1 MKRNNFWKWMLV
13 LFIVA
18 WSIQEIYPPTSRDLV
33 QEFRSRAV
41 NRDTNFNAIVERV
54 VALDKARPDND
65 YRNLLQAIGTNDV
78 LRYFPF
84 VKMEGESD
92 PTRAVL
98 NRLQQDAAGE
108 IKLGLDLI
116 GGTSFLVRMNTNTL
130 SEATD
135 VPSALSQAV
144 EVLRRRVD
152 NLGVAEPLIQPSG
165 ADHIIIAMPGLS
177 DEENE
182 SARRQIE
189 KAAFLEFRMV
199 HPESDSYIKEG
210 IPAPGYERLALRQR
224 ERTPGQAPPEPTY
237 LLVKKKP
244 ERGLT
249 GKHIKFATV
258 VRHPVS
264 NEPEIHFTLDDEG
277 ARKFAEITR
286 EFSPQGGRYYLLAIV
301 LDGVLYSA
309 PRINS
314 EIPSGSASITGDFD
328 LREAIELANVL
339 ENPLE
344 APVEIVEERRV
355 DPSLGKD
362 SIRSGLIASIVGTAA
377 VLLFILSYYLFAGIV
392 ANIALLLNIVIMF
405 GVMCSIDTTLTLPG
419 IAGIVLSI
427 GMAVDANVLIYERFR
442 EEIAA
447 GKSFK
452 GALAAAY
459 HKAFG
464 TILDSNLTTLIS
476 SIILIYM
483 GTGPVR
489 GFGITL
495 TIGILASMFTA
506 LIVTR
511 LIFDWFLEKE
521 LLKSLPMLQFFK
533 PTRLDFMSWGKPV
546 FVISWILVLIGLS
559 YGVIRGKKTV
569 GVDFLGGDSLTLAFA
584 QKIDVDRLRNALDSA
599 KITDSLIQYQRDISK
614 GVENLR
620 ITVPFG
626 IGSTAEQALRTQFPE
641 AKFERLA
648 LDKVGPSIGHQIL
661 KSAAIASLL
670 AMFGILIYVAMRY
683 EFSFAV
689 ASVIAIIH
697 DVLMTAAIFCLV
709 GGQFNA
715 TSVAA
720 ILTIMG
726 YSINDKIVNFDRI
739 REDLK
744 LGVRGTFREII
755 NAALNKTLSRT
766 VITGGGTM
774 LSTLAL
780 FIFGGGVIEDFAFMF
795 MVGIIVGTYSSI
807 FIASIVVHWWH
818 RGERPAIGASTVV
831 VDTVPSVTKA

>member
-1 MKRNNFWKWMLV
+1 M
-13 LFIVA
+13 
-18 WSIQEIYPPTSRDLV
+18 
-33 QEFRSRAV
+33 
-41 NRDTNFNAIVERV
+41 
-54 VALDKARPDND
+54 
-65 YRNLLQAIGTNDV
+65 QAIGTNDV

-84 VKMEGESD
+84 VKLGEETD

-98 NRLQQDAAGE
+98 NRLQRDAAGQ
-108 IKLGLDLI
+108 IKLGLDLR
-116 GGTSFLVRMNTNTL
+116 GGTSFLVSMNTNNFNA
-130 SEATD
+130 SSD
-135 VPSALSQAV
+135 VESALNQAV

-152 NLGVAEPLIQPSG
+152 NLGVAEPLIQPAG
-165 ADHIIIAMPGLS
+165 ENKIIIAMPGLS
-177 DEENE
+177 DDENE
-182 SARRQIE
+182 SARRQIQQ
-189 KAAFLEFRMV
+189 AAFLEFRMV
-199 HPESDSYIKEG
+199 HPESDEYIAQG
-210 IPAPGYERLALRQR
+210 IPAPGYERMALKQKEQLQGR
-224 ERTPGQAPPEPTY
+224 EQQQSF
-237 LLVKKKP
+237 LLVKKKT

-249 GKHIKFATV
+249 GKNIKYAQV

-286 EFSPQGGRYYLLAIV
+286 EYSPQGNKFYYLAIV

-309 PRINS
+309 PRING
-314 EIPSGSASITGDFD
+314 EIPNGSASITGSFT
-328 LREAIELANVL
+328 LKEAIELANVL

-344 APVEIVEERRV
+344 APVTIEEERRV

-362 SIRSGLIASIVGTAA
+362 SIRSGIIASIAGTLA
-377 VLLFILSYYLFAGIV
+377 VLLFILGYYLFAGLV
-392 ANIALLLNIVIMF
+392 ANLALFLNIIIMF

-447 GKSFK
+447 GKSFR
-452 GALAAAY
+452 GALVAAY
-459 HKAFG
+459 DKAFG

-489 GFGITL
+489 GFGVTL
-495 TIGILASMFTA
+495 TIGIIVSMFTA

-511 LIFDWFLEKE
+511 LIFDWMVEKN

-533 PTRLDFMSWGKPV
+533 PTRFDFMKWAKPV
-546 FVISWILVLIGLS
+546 FIASWILVVIGIGTGL
-559 YGVIRGKKTV
+559 IRGKQVV
-569 GVDFLGGDSLTLAFA
+569 GVDFLGGDSLTLSFA
-584 QKIDVDRLRNALDSA
+584 QKIEVDKLRAALDSA
-599 KITDSLIQYQRDISK
+599 KITDSLIQYQRDIGR

-626 IGSTAEQALRTQFPE
+626 AGSTAESALSSKFPE
-641 AKFERLA
+641 AKFERKA

-661 KSAAIASLL
+661 KSAAVASLL
-670 AMFGILIYVAMRY
+670 ALFGILIYVAMRY

-689 ASVIAIIH
+689 ASVIAILH
-697 DVLMTAAIFCLV
+697 DVLMTVGIFCLV

-720 ILTIMG
+720 VLTIIG

-739 REDLK
+739 REDLR
-744 LGVRGTFREII
+744 LGVRGSFRDII
-755 NAALNKTLSRT
+755 NDALNKTLSRT

-780 FIFGGGVIEDFAFMF
+780 FIFGGGVIHDFAFMF

-807 FIASIVVHWWH
+807 FIASTFVHWWH
-818 RGERPAIGASTVV
+818 KGERPDIGAATVIM
-831 VDTVPSVTKA
+831 DTAPVAKV